1 MCVIWG
7 GGIFKNY
14 EPSLDHA
21 HIAMKRKAHRACT
34 THASQRDFDTDR
46 IANHH
51 HVERSDAKNGERG
64 GESGVCENDDDDDG
78 PRGGG

>member
-1 MCVIWG
+1 
-7 GGIFKNY
+7 
-14 EPSLDHA
+14 
-21 HIAMKRKAHRACT
+21 MKRKAHRSC

-46 IANHH
+46 ITNH